1 MVSPSLF
8 TEYPPGRF
16 VCDTES
22 PERHTKNGVN
32 CSLSLADNTS
42 AKIESLLR
50 SNETDAPHKHMW
62 DTENYDTDT
71 EHPAPIGVMNN
82 PKDQFV
88 VFITAVLLFGN
99 VMLRL

>member
-8 TEYPPGRF
+8 TEYPSGRF

-32 CSLSLADNTS
+32 CSLLLADNTS

-50 SNETDAPHKHMW
+50 SNETDAPHEHMW
-62 DTENYDTDT
+62 DTEN
-71 EHPAPIGVMNN
+71 
-82 PKDQFV
+82 
-88 VFITAVLLFGN
+88 
-99 VMLRL
+99 